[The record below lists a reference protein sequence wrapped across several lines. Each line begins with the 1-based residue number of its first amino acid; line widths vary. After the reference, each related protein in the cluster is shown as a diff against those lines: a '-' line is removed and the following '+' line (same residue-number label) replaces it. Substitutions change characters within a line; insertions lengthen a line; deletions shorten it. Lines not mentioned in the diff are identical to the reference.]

1 MSKFVFIKSF
11 KDITLMGRQLNFLEC
26 QEAIN
31 DFKKRL
37 KRAGQRGEFK
47 TPVPTR
53 KRSMSRC
60 MVIRQDNV
68 AFKMTD
74 AEFTENQMK
83 ISGMLCGPKRNLFK
97 VNSDTQTLESILN
110 SKPVE
115 LKMRALVRPK
125 ESDPET
131 ASLIKILTFDLC
143 APEE

>member
-1 MSKFVFIKSF
+1 MNKFVFTKPF
-11 KDITLMGRQLNFLEC
+11 KDITLVGRKLNFLEC
-26 QEAIN
+26 QEPIE

-37 KRAGQRGEFK
+37 KGAGLRGEYK

-74 AEFTENQMK
+74 AKFTENQMK
-83 ISGMLCGPKRNLFK
+83 ISGMLWGAKKHRFK
-97 VNSDTQTLESILN
+97 INPDTKALESILN